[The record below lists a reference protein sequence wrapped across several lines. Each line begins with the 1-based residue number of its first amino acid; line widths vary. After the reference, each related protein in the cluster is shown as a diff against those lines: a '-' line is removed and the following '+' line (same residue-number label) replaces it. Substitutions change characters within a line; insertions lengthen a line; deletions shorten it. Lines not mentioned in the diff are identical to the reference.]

1 MNTYRYNHGGPAFPE
16 PFVPQSS
23 GVSLNMHPGMSLRQ
37 HFAGL
42 AMAALL
48 SRLDTFCNSVESY
61 EEVEVRK
68 SEESMHRELA
78 RLAYQQADAMIAAGE
93 AK

>member
-1 MNTYRYNHGGPAFPE
+1 
-16 PFVPQSS
+16 
-23 GVSLNMHPGMSLRQ
+23 MSLRQ

-48 SRLDTFCNSVESY
+48 SREDTKANGA
-61 EEVEVRK
+61 EEL
-68 SEESMHRELA
+68 MHRELA

>member
-1 MNTYRYNHGGPAFPE
+1 MSTPINNGGSAFPE
-16 PFVPQSS
+16 HWKPLGES
-23 GVSLNMHPGMSLRQ
+23 GNSLGPGMSLRQ

-42 AMAALL
+42 ALAALL
-48 SRLDTFCNSVESY
+48 SREDTIANGA
-61 EEVEVRK
+61 EEL
-68 SEESMHRELA
+68 MHRELA

>member
-1 MNTYRYNHGGPAFPE
+1 MSTPINDGGPAFPCQ
-16 PFVPQSS
+16 PLDAQGNPCNAAQD
-23 GVSLNMHPGMSLRQ
+23 GMSLRQ

-48 SRLDTFCNSVESY
+48 GREDTIANGAEAVMF
-61 EEVEVRK
+61 
-68 SEESMHRELA
+68 RELA
-78 RLAYQQADAMIAAGE
+78 RLAYAQADAMIADGA

>member
-1 MNTYRYNHGGPAFPE
+1 MSTPINNGGPAFPE
-16 PFVPQSS
+16 HWKPLGES
-23 GVSLNMHPGMSLRQ
+23 GCVLHPGMSLRQ

-48 SRLDTFCNSVESY
+48 SREDTFANGDRSEAGFPDSA
-61 EEVEVRK
+61 ERLWREVAK
-68 SEESMHRELA
+68 
-78 RLAYQQADAMIAAGE
+78 LAYQQADAMIAAGE

>member
-1 MNTYRYNHGGPAFPE
+1 MSTPHDGGPAFP
-16 PFVPQSS
+16 VPDSHYANGQVQY
-23 GVSLNMHPGMSLRQ
+23 GTCGMSLRQ

-48 SRLDTFCNSVESY
+48 SREDTIANGA
-61 EEVEVRK
+61 EELV
-68 SEESMHRELA
+68 HRELA

>member
-1 MNTYRYNHGGPAFPE
+1 MSTPINNGGPAFPFHDE
-16 PFVPQSS
+16 GQADPLQREHHS
-23 GVSLNMHPGMSLRQ
+23 GMSVRTYI
-37 HFAGL
+37 ATA

-48 SRLDTFCNSVESY
+48 SREDTIANCA
-61 EEVEVRK
+61 EEL
-68 SEESMHRELA
+68 MHRELA

>member
-1 MNTYRYNHGGPAFPE
+1 MSTPINNGGSAFPE
-16 PFVPQSS
+16 HWKPLGES
-23 GVSLNMHPGMSLRQ
+23 GNSLGPGMSLRQ

-48 SRLDTFCNSVESY
+48 SREDTIANGA
-61 EEVEVRK
+61 EEL
-68 SEESMHRELA
+68 MHRELA

-93 AK
+93 SK

>member
-48 SRLDTFCNSVESY
+48 SREDTQIYGAEQI
-61 EEVEVRK
+61 
-68 SEESMHRELA
+68 A
-78 RLAYQQADAMIAAGE
+78 RIAYQQADAMIAAGE

>member
-1 MNTYRYNHGGPAFPE
+1 MSTPINDGGPAFPCG
-16 PFVPQSS
+16 PS
-23 GVSLNMHPGMSLRQ
+23 GTQITGDDGHSWWQFPASDGMSLRQ

-48 SRLDTFCNSVESY
+48 SREDTIANGA
-61 EEVEVRK
+61 EEL
-68 SEESMHRELA
+68 MHRELA

>member
-1 MNTYRYNHGGPAFPE
+1 MSTPINNGGPAFPE
-16 PFVPQSS
+16 HWKPLEEY
-23 GVSLNMHPGMSLRQ
+23 GDSLRPGMSLRQ

-48 SRLDTFCNSVESY
+48 SREDTIANGA
-61 EEVEVRK
+61 EEL
-68 SEESMHRELA
+68 MHRELA

>member
-1 MNTYRYNHGGPAFPE
+1 MSTAINNGGPAFPE
-16 PFVPQSS
+16 HWKPLGES
-23 GVSLNMHPGMSLRQ
+23 GDSLRPGMSLRQ

-48 SRLDTFCNSVESY
+48 SREDTIANGA
-61 EEVEVRK
+61 EEL
-68 SEESMHRELA
+68 MHRELA
-78 RLAYQQADAMIAAGE
+78 RLAYQQADAMIAAGG

>member
-1 MNTYRYNHGGPAFPE
+1 MSTPHDGGTAFP
-16 PFVPQSS
+16 VPDSHYANGQVQQYGTS
-23 GVSLNMHPGMSLRQ
+23 GMSLRQ

-48 SRLDTFCNSVESY
+48 SREDTIANGA
-61 EEVEVRK
+61 EEL
-68 SEESMHRELA
+68 MHRELA

>member
-1 MNTYRYNHGGPAFPE
+1 MSTPINNGGPAFPCE
-16 PFVPQSS
+16 TYGHRNGKETTIPT
-23 GVSLNMHPGMSLRQ
+23 NGMSVRTYI
-37 HFAGL
+37 ATA

-48 SRLDTFCNSVESY
+48 SREDTIANGA
-61 EEVEVRK
+61 EEL
-68 SEESMHRELA
+68 MHRELA

>member
-1 MNTYRYNHGGPAFPE
+1 MSTPNDGGRAFPE
-16 PFVPQSS
+16 PFLPD
-23 GVSLNMHPGMSLRQ
+23 GFDGLRLNIHPGMSLRQ

-48 SRLDTFCNSVESY
+48 GREDTLANGAEAVMF
-61 EEVEVRK
+61 
-68 SEESMHRELA
+68 RELA
-78 RLAYQQADAMIAAGE
+78 RLSYAQADAMIAKGA

>member
-1 MNTYRYNHGGPAFPE
+1 MSTPIDDGGPAFP
-16 PFVPQSS
+16 VPATDATD
-23 GVSLNMHPGMSLRQ
+23 GRTHDGGMSLRQ

-48 SRLDTFCNSVESY
+48 GREDTLANGAEARMF
-61 EEVEVRK
+61 
-68 SEESMHRELA
+68 RELA
-78 RLAYQQADAMIAAGE
+78 RLSYAQADAMIAEGV

>member
-1 MNTYRYNHGGPAFPE
+1 MSTPINNGGSAFPE
-16 PFVPQSS
+16 HWKPLGES
-23 GVSLNMHPGMSLRQ
+23 GNSLGPGMSLRQ

-48 SRLDTFCNSVESY
+48 SREDTIANGA
-61 EEVEVRK
+61 EEL
-68 SEESMHRELA
+68 MHRELA

>member
-1 MNTYRYNHGGPAFPE
+1 MSTPINNGWSAFPE
-16 PFVPQSS
+16 HWKLLGES
-23 GVSLNMHPGMSLRQ
+23 GDSLRPGMSLRQ

-48 SRLDTFCNSVESY
+48 SREDTIANGA
-61 EEVEVRK
+61 EEL
-68 SEESMHRELA
+68 MHRELA

>member
-1 MNTYRYNHGGPAFPE
+1 MSTPINNGGQAFPD
-16 PFVPQSS
+16 
-23 GVSLNMHPGMSLRQ
+23 LHATGMSVRTYI
-37 HFAGL
+37 ATA

-48 SRLDTFCNSVESY
+48 SREDTICNGA
-61 EEVEVRK
+61 EEL
-68 SEESMHRELA
+68 MHRELA

>member
-1 MNTYRYNHGGPAFPE
+1 MSTPINDGGPAFPVVKQVNANGDVVQWE
-16 PFVPQSS
+16 A
-23 GVSLNMHPGMSLRQ
+23 PGMSLRQ

-48 SRLDTFCNSVESY
+48 GREDTIANGAEAQMF
-61 EEVEVRK
+61 
-68 SEESMHRELA
+68 RELA
-78 RLAYQQADAMIAAGE
+78 RLSYAQADAMIAEGV

>member
-1 MNTYRYNHGGPAFPE
+1 MSTPNDGGRAFPE
-16 PFVPQSS
+16 PFLPD
-23 GVSLNMHPGMSLRQ
+23 GFAGLRLNIHPGMSLRQ

-48 SRLDTFCNSVESY
+48 ARDDTSIYGFGEIASR
-61 EEVEVRK
+61 
-68 SEESMHRELA
+68 
-78 RLAYQQADAMIAAGE
+78 AYKQADAMIAEGA

>member
-1 MNTYRYNHGGPAFPE
+1 MITPINNGGPAFPFHDE
-16 PFVPQSS
+16 GQADPLQREHHS
-23 GVSLNMHPGMSLRQ
+23 GMSVRTYI
-37 HFAGL
+37 ATA

-48 SRLDTFCNSVESY
+48 SREDTIANGA
-61 EEVEVRK
+61 EEL
-68 SEESMHRELA
+68 MHRELA

>member
-1 MNTYRYNHGGPAFPE
+1 MSTPINNGGQAFPDLH
-16 PFVPQSS
+16 VT
-23 GVSLNMHPGMSLRQ
+23 GMSVRTYI
-37 HFAGL
+37 ATA

-48 SRLDTFCNSVESY
+48 SREDTIANGA
-61 EEVEVRK
+61 EEL
-68 SEESMHRELA
+68 MHRELA

>member
-1 MNTYRYNHGGPAFPE
+1 MSTPINNGGQAFPD
-16 PFVPQSS
+16 
-23 GVSLNMHPGMSLRQ
+23 LHATGMSVRTYI
-37 HFAGL
+37 ATA

-48 SRLDTFCNSVESY
+48 SREDTIANGA
-61 EEVEVRK
+61 EEL
-68 SEESMHRELA
+68 MHRELA